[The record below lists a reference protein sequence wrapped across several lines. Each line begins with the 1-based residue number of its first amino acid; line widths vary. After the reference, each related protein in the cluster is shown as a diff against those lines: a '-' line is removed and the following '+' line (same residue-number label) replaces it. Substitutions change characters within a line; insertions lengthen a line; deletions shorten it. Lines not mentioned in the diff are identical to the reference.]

1 MSNKDIIRWV
11 IDRMLAHDDSIT
23 QDLAAT
29 VEREARA
36 EWSGQRIDYIARH
49 CAADRKSGRKP
60 LSDDVQ
66 RAVYAAG
73 LGAAPTDAIIT
84 EHGISRAT
92 LYRLMKRGPRS
103 GGTPE

>member
-1 MSNKDIIRWV
+1 MSQKDIIRWV

-23 QDLAAT
+23 QELAAT

-49 CAADRKSGRKP
+49 CDRKAARKP
-60 LSDDVQ
+60 LSEAAQ
-66 RAVYAAG
+66 RAVYEAG
-73 LGAAPTDAIIT
+73 LAATPTDQIVN
-84 EHGISRAT
+84 EHGISRTT

-103 GGTPE
+103 PE